1 MDSVTLLGLKTCRG
15 LYYLFLKKNPQN
27 MDGNISSSAN
37 LQNNTFFIKD
47 KFQFNYLIL
56 RLTGVLAFCHN
67 RSTQYIC
74 KYILF

>member
-1 MDSVTLLGLKTCRG
+1 MDSVTLLGLKPAEACTTF
-15 LYYLFLKKNPQN
+15 LLKKTPQN

>member
-1 MDSVTLLGLKTCRG
+1 
-15 LYYLFLKKNPQN
+15 

-67 RSTQYIC
+67 RSTQYNIYANTFYSSFSYKTTIC
-74 KYILF
+74 FIMD